1 MAIGAV
7 AAVAIVYGVQHA
19 SRAQGEPW
27 PPPVRQAPQGGAP
40 LSPADEAKTMVLP
53 PGYHV
58 QLVASEPLVIDPI
71 VMDFDA
77 DGRLWVLEMPGF
89 AMDAQMR
96 DSHDPICRAV
106 VLEDTDN
113 DGVMDKRTVFADGL
127 VLPRAIKVLEH
138 GVLIG
143 EPPHLWLMRDTNGD
157 LKADTKE
164 LVSDDYGRAEG
175 NIEHNA
181 NSLYWAMDNWMYTSE
196 HDWYLRLKHG
206 KFEIKPTL
214 SRGQW
219 GVSQDDAGRIFRN
232 VNDEPLFIDIL
243 PASYYMRNPNMAR
256 TRGLYELL
264 IEREDAPVW
273 PVRPTRG
280 VNRGYREQFFRP
292 DDSSTIVQGT
302 GTPTIYR
309 GDQLPAELEG
319 NAFITDSTTNL
330 VHRLVVVDDGTGR
343 LTAKNAYAKGEILA
357 STDERFRPVN
367 LANAPDGTLYV
378 ADMYRGVVQDGAYQT
393 DYLRDYIKT
402 HDLQAVGSR
411 GRIWR
416 IVHDTT
422 KKVARPALHEESTA
436 GLVKYLSNPNGW
448 WRDTAQ
454 RLMVEREDTSIA
466 PALKQL
472 AATAPDWR
480 TKLHALWTLD
490 GIDAIDQASVEQA
503 LHDASPFVRASA
515 IRLSERWLGEAN
527 SPLAGQILALMD
539 DPNWQV
545 RRQLAAS
552 IGALPEAAR
561 IDPAV
566 QILTKYGSDPITV
579 DATISG
585 LAGLEEQVLDRVTEA
600 QAMATES
607 DAATMLV
614 AAVAKGGNVDAIA
627 RLLTMATASGTPAWK
642 QAAILKGLD
651 TGLPA
656 PGGGRGRGG
665 FGARAGGGGRGG
677 RGGAAR
683 GVNLPAEPAGLTKL
697 AAGTGDAAEA
707 AKAVVAK
714 LDWPGKPQPVNTV
727 PPLTPEQQ
735 KLYAAGAE
743 VYKNICIGCHQA
755 NGQGLPNVAANLV
768 TSQFVTSPDPG
779 MAERIL
785 LAGKEGSIGLMPPL
799 AGTLS
804 DEQIAAVLTYIRR
817 EWGHTASP
825 VNPADVTETRGLTSI
840 RKTPWTDQELLAGR
854 RGGGAG
860 RAGRAGGPAGGG
872 RGRGAGAGGRGQ

>member
-7 AAVAIVYGVQHA
+7 AAVAIVYGVRHGA
-19 SRAQGEPW
+19 RAQGAAW
-27 PPPVRQAPQGGAP
+27 PPPVSQGPAGGAP

-164 LVSDDYGRAEG
+164 LISDDYGRAEG

-206 KFEIKPTL
+206 KFEIEPTL

-343 LTAKNAYAKGEILA
+343 LTAKNGYEKGEILA

-393 DYLRDYIKT
+393 DYLRDYIKK
-402 HDLQAVGSR
+402 HDLQSVGSR

-422 KKVARPALHEESTA
+422 KPVPKPKLHEESTA

-454 RLMVEREDTSIA
+454 RLMVERDDTSIA

-490 GIDAIDQASVEQA
+490 GLDAIDQASVEQA
-503 LHDASPFVRASA
+503 LQDKSPFVRASA
-515 IRLSERWLGEAN
+515 IRLSERWLGEPN
-527 SPLAGQILALMD
+527 SPLAAKILALMD

-552 IGALPEAAR
+552 IGALPVQAR

-566 QILTKYGSDPITV
+566 KMLTKYGSDPITV

-585 LAGLEEQVLDRVTEA
+585 LAGLEEQVLDRVTEG
-600 QAMATES
+600 QAAATEA
-607 DAATMLV
+607 DAASMLV
-614 AAVAKGGNVDAIA
+614 AAIAKGGNVDAVG
-627 RLLTMATASGTPAWK
+627 RLLTLATASDTPAWK
-642 QAAILKGLD
+642 QAAILQGLD

-665 FGARAGGGGRGG
+665 FGGRGAG
-677 RGGAAR
+677 RGNAAR
-683 GVNLPAEPAGLTKL
+683 GVTLPGEPTGLTKL
-697 AAGTGDAAEA
+697 AAGTGATADA

-714 LDWPGKPQPVNTV
+714 LDWPGKPAPVNTV
-727 PPLTPEQQ
+727 RPLTAEEQ
-735 KLYAAGAE
+735 KLFDEGSE
-743 VYKNICIGCHQA
+743 VYRNICIGCHQA

-768 TSQFVTSPDPG
+768 TSQFVNAPDSG
-779 MAERIL
+779 MAQRIVL
-785 LAGKEGSIGLMPPL
+785 GGKEGDIGLMPPL
-799 AGTLS
+799 AGTLN
-804 DEQIAAVLTYIRR
+804 DQQIAAVLTYIRR

-825 VNPADVTETRGLTSI
+825 VSPADVTETRGLTST
-840 RKTPWTDQELLAGR
+840 RTTPWTNQELLAGR
-854 RGGGAG
+854 RGGGGGG
-860 RAGRAGGPAGGG
+860 RGAGGA
-872 RGRGAGAGGRGQ
+872 RGRGAGAGGRGR

>member
-1 MAIGAV
+1 
-7 AAVAIVYGVQHA
+7 
-19 SRAQGEPW
+19 
-27 PPPVRQAPQGGAP
+27 
-40 LSPADEAKTMVLP
+40 
-53 PGYHV
+53 V
-58 QLVASEPLVIDPI
+58 QLVASEPTVIDPI
-71 VMDFDA
+71 AIDFDA

-106 VLEDTDN
+106 VLEDTDG

-164 LVSDDYGRAEG
+164 LISDDYGRAEG

-206 KFEIKPTL
+206 KFEIEPTL

-343 LTAKNAYAKGEILA
+343 LTAKNGYEKGEILA

-393 DYLRDYIKT
+393 DYLRDYIKK
-402 HDLQAVGSR
+402 HDLQSVGSR

-422 KKVARPALHEESTA
+422 KPVPKPKLHEESTA

-454 RLMVEREDTSIA
+454 RLMVERDDTSIA

-490 GIDAIDQASVEQA
+490 GLDAIDQASVEQA
-503 LHDASPFVRASA
+503 LQDKSPFVRASA
-515 IRLSERWLGEAN
+515 IRLSERWLGEPN
-527 SPLAGQILALMD
+527 SPLAAKILALMD

-552 IGALPEAAR
+552 IGALPVQAR

-566 QILTKYGSDPITV
+566 KMLTKYGSDPITV

-585 LAGLEEQVLDRVTEA
+585 LAGLEEQVLDRVTEG
-600 QAMATES
+600 QAAATEA
-607 DAATMLV
+607 DAASMLV
-614 AAVAKGGNVDAIA
+614 AAIAKGGNVDAVG
-627 RLLTMATASGTPAWK
+627 RLLTLATASDTPAWK
-642 QAAILKGLD
+642 QAAILQGLD

-665 FGARAGGGGRGG
+665 FGGRGAG
-677 RGGAAR
+677 RGNAAR
-683 GVNLPAEPAGLTKL
+683 GVTLPGEPTGLTKL
-697 AAGTGDAAEA
+697 AAGTGATADA

-714 LDWPGKPQPVNTV
+714 LDWPGKPAPVNTV
-727 PPLTPEQQ
+727 RPLTAEEQ
-735 KLYAAGAE
+735 KLFDEGSE
-743 VYKNICIGCHQA
+743 VYRNICIGCHQA

-768 TSQFVTSPDPG
+768 TSQFVNAPDSG
-779 MAERIL
+779 MAQRIVL
-785 LAGKEGSIGLMPPL
+785 GGKEGDIGLMPPL
-799 AGTLS
+799 AGTLN
-804 DEQIAAVLTYIRR
+804 DQQIAAVLTYIRR

-825 VNPADVTETRGLTSI
+825 VSPADVTETRGLTST
-840 RKTPWTDQELLAGR
+840 RTTPWTNQELLAGR
-854 RGGGAG
+854 RGGGGGG
-860 RAGRAGGPAGGG
+860 RGAGGA
-872 RGRGAGAGGRGQ
+872 RGRGAGAGGRGR

>member
-1 MAIGAV
+1 
-7 AAVAIVYGVQHA
+7 
-19 SRAQGEPW
+19 
-27 PPPVRQAPQGGAP
+27 
-40 LSPADEAKTMVLP
+40 
-53 PGYHV
+53 
-58 QLVASEPLVIDPI
+58 
-71 VMDFDA
+71 
-77 DGRLWVLEMPGF
+77 
-89 AMDAQMR
+89 
-96 DSHDPICRAV
+96 
-106 VLEDTDN
+106 
-113 DGVMDKRTVFADGL
+113 MDKRTVFADGL

-164 LVSDDYGRAEG
+164 LISDDYGRAEG

-206 KFEIKPTL
+206 KFEIEPTL

-343 LTAKNAYAKGEILA
+343 LTAKNGYEKGEILA

-393 DYLRDYIKT
+393 DYLRDYIKK
-402 HDLQAVGSR
+402 HDLQSVGSR

-422 KKVARPALHEESTA
+422 KPVPKPKLHEESTA

-454 RLMVEREDTSIA
+454 RLMVERDDTSIA

-490 GIDAIDQASVEQA
+490 GLDAIDQASVEQA
-503 LHDASPFVRASA
+503 LQDKSPFVRASA
-515 IRLSERWLGEAN
+515 IRLSERWLGEPN
-527 SPLAGQILALMD
+527 SPLAAKILALMD

-552 IGALPEAAR
+552 IGALPVQAR

-566 QILTKYGSDPITV
+566 KMLTKYGSDPITV

-585 LAGLEEQVLDRVTEA
+585 LAGLEEQVLDRVTEG
-600 QAMATES
+600 QAAATEA
-607 DAATMLV
+607 DAASMLV
-614 AAVAKGGNVDAIA
+614 AAIAKGGNVDAVG
-627 RLLTMATASGTPAWK
+627 RLLTLATASDTPAWK
-642 QAAILKGLD
+642 QAAILQGLD

-665 FGARAGGGGRGG
+665 FGGRGAG
-677 RGGAAR
+677 RGNAAR
-683 GVNLPAEPAGLTKL
+683 GVTLPGEPTGLTKL
-697 AAGTGDAAEA
+697 AAGTGATADA

-714 LDWPGKPQPVNTV
+714 LDWPGKPAPVNTV
-727 PPLTPEQQ
+727 RPLTAEEQ
-735 KLYAAGAE
+735 KLFDEGSE
-743 VYKNICIGCHQA
+743 VYRNICIGCHQA

-768 TSQFVTSPDPG
+768 TSQFVNAPDSG
-779 MAERIL
+779 MAQRIVL
-785 LAGKEGSIGLMPPL
+785 GGKEGDIGLMPPL
-799 AGTLS
+799 AGTLN
-804 DEQIAAVLTYIRR
+804 DQQIAAVLTYIRR

-825 VNPADVTETRGLTSI
+825 VSPADVTETRGLTST
-840 RKTPWTDQELLAGR
+840 RTTPWTNQELLAGR
-854 RGGGAG
+854 RGGGGGG
-860 RAGRAGGPAGGG
+860 RGAGGA
-872 RGRGAGAGGRGQ
+872 RGRGAGAGGRGR

>member
-7 AAVAIVYGVQHA
+7 AAVAIVYGVRHA
-19 SRAQGEPW
+19 ARAQGAAW
-27 PPPVRQAPQGGAP
+27 PPPVSQAPEGGAP

-58 QLVASEPLVIDPI
+58 QLVASEPTVIDPI
-71 VMDFDA
+71 AIDFDA

-106 VLEDTDN
+106 VLEDTDG

-164 LVSDDYGRAEG
+164 LISDDYGRAEG

-196 HDWYLRLKHG
+196 HDWYLRWKDG

-232 VNDEPLFIDIL
+232 VNDEPLFVDIL

-256 TRGLYELL
+256 TRGLYESLV
-264 IEREDAPVW
+264 EREDAPVW
-273 PVRPTRG
+273 PARPTRG
-280 VNRGYREQFFRP
+280 VNRGYRDQFFRP
-292 DDSSTIVQGT
+292 DDGSIIIQGA
-302 GTPTIYR
+302 GTPTVYR
-309 GDQLPAELEG
+309 GDQLPKELEG
-319 NAFITDSTTNL
+319 NAFITDSPTNL

-343 LTAKNAYAKGEILA
+343 LTAKNGYAKGEILA

-367 LANAPDGTLYV
+367 LSNAPDGTLYV
-378 ADMYRGVVQDGAYQT
+378 VDMYRGVVQDGAYQT
-393 DYLRDYIKT
+393 DFLRDYIAQHK
-402 HDLQAVGSR
+402 LQEPIGR

-422 KKVARPALHEESTA
+422 KPVPKPALHEASTA
-436 GLVKYLSNPNGW
+436 GLVQYLSNPNGW
-448 WRDTAQ
+448 WRDKAQ
-454 RLMVEREDTSIA
+454 QLLVERRDKSVA

-490 GIDAIDQASVEQA
+490 GLDAIEPDSVERA
-503 LHDASPFVRASA
+503 LHDDSPYVRASA
-515 IRLSERWLGEAN
+515 IRLSERWLGEAS
-527 SPLAGQILALMD
+527 SPLAGQILALMN

-566 QILTKYGSDPITV
+566 QMLTKYGSDPITV

-585 LAGLEEQVLDRVTEA
+585 LAGLEEQVLDRVA
-600 QAMATES
+600 QAQAAADES
-607 DAATMLV
+607 DATTML
-614 AAVAKGGNVDAIA
+614 AAAIAKGGNVDAVG
-627 RLLTMATASGTPAWK
+627 RLLTMATADGTPAWK
-642 QAAILKGLD
+642 QTAILKGLD
-651 TGLPA
+651 TGLPT

-665 FGARAGGGGRGG
+665 FAARGIGAGRGG
-677 RGGAAR
+677 RGGAPR
-683 GVNLPAEPAGLTKL
+683 GVNLAAEPSGLTKL
-697 AAGTGDAAEA
+697 AAGTGDVADA

-714 LDWPGKPQPVNTV
+714 LDWPGKPAPVNTA
-727 PPLTPEQQ
+727 PPLTPDQQ
-735 KLYAAGAE
+735 KLYAAGAD

-768 TSQFVTSPDPG
+768 TSQFVMSPDPG

-785 LAGKEGSIGLMPPL
+785 LAGKEGNIGLMPPL
-799 AGTLS
+799 GATLS
-804 DEQIAAVLTYIRR
+804 DEQIAGVLTYIRR

-825 VNPADVTETRGLTSI
+825 VSPADVTETRGLTST

-860 RAGRAGGPAGGG
+860 RAGGPAGA
-872 RGRGAGAGGRGQ
+872 RGAGAGAGGRGQ

>member
-7 AAVAIVYGVQHA
+7 AAVAIVYGVRHA
-19 SRAQGEPW
+19 ARAQGAAW
-27 PPPVRQAPQGGAP
+27 PPPVSQAPEGGAP

-58 QLVASEPLVIDPI
+58 QLVASEPTVIDPI
-71 VMDFDA
+71 AIDFDA

-106 VLEDTDN
+106 VLEDTDG

-196 HDWYLRLKHG
+196 HDWYLRLKNG

-302 GTPTIYR
+302 GTPTVYR

-343 LTAKNAYAKGEILA
+343 LTAKNGYAKGEILA

-422 KKVARPALHEESTA
+422 KKVAKPALLEETPA
-436 GLVKYLSNPNGW
+436 GLVKYLSHPNGW

-454 RLMVEREDTSIA
+454 RLMVERGDTSIA

-480 TKLHALWTLD
+480 TKLQALWTLD
-490 GIDAIDQASVEQA
+490 GLDAIDQASVEQA

-515 IRLSERWLGEAN
+515 IRLSERWLAEAN
-527 SPLAGQILALMD
+527 SPLAGKILALMD

-552 IGALPEAAR
+552 IGALPAAAR

-600 QAMATES
+600 QAAATEA
-607 DAATMLV
+607 DATTMLV
-614 AAVAKGGNVDAIA
+614 AAIAKGSNVDAVG
-627 RLLTMATASGTPAWK
+627 RVLTLATASGTPAWK

-656 PGGGRGRGG
+656 AGGGRGRGG
-665 FGARAGGGGRGG
+665 FGARAGGAG

-683 GVNLPAEPAGLTKL
+683 GVTLPAEPAALTKL

-714 LDWPGKPQPVNTV
+714 LDWPGKPVPVV
-727 PPLTPEQQ
+727 SAAPALTAEQQ
-735 KLYAAGAE
+735 KLYDAGAE

-768 TSQFVTSPDPG
+768 TSQFVTAPTAS

-825 VNPADVTETRGLTSI
+825 VDPADVTETRGLTSM

-860 RAGRAGGPAGGG
+860 RTGGPAGG

>member
-1 MAIGAV
+1 
-7 AAVAIVYGVQHA
+7 
-19 SRAQGEPW
+19 
-27 PPPVRQAPQGGAP
+27 
-40 LSPADEAKTMVLP
+40 
-53 PGYHV
+53 
-58 QLVASEPLVIDPI
+58 VASEPLVIDPI

-164 LVSDDYGRAEG
+164 LISDDYGRAEG

-206 KFEIKPTL
+206 KFEIEPTL

-343 LTAKNAYAKGEILA
+343 LTAKNGYEKGEILA

-393 DYLRDYIKT
+393 DYLRDYIKK
-402 HDLQAVGSR
+402 HDLQSVGSR

-422 KKVARPALHEESTA
+422 KPVPKPKLHEESTA

-454 RLMVEREDTSIA
+454 RLMVERDDTSIA

-490 GIDAIDQASVEQA
+490 GLDAIDQASVEQA
-503 LHDASPFVRASA
+503 LQDKSPFVRASA
-515 IRLSERWLGEAN
+515 IRLSERWLGEPN
-527 SPLAGQILALMD
+527 SPLAAKILALMD

-552 IGALPEAAR
+552 IGALPVQAR

-566 QILTKYGSDPITV
+566 KMLTKYGSDPITV

-585 LAGLEEQVLDRVTEA
+585 LAGLEEQVLDRVTEG
-600 QAMATES
+600 QAAATEA
-607 DAATMLV
+607 DAASMLV
-614 AAVAKGGNVDAIA
+614 AAIAKGGNVDAVG
-627 RLLTMATASGTPAWK
+627 RLLTLATASDTPAWK
-642 QAAILKGLD
+642 QAAILQGLD

-665 FGARAGGGGRGG
+665 FGGRGAG
-677 RGGAAR
+677 RGNAAR
-683 GVNLPAEPAGLTKL
+683 GVTLPGEPTGLTKL
-697 AAGTGDAAEA
+697 AAGTGATADA

-714 LDWPGKPQPVNTV
+714 LDWPGKPAPVNTV
-727 PPLTPEQQ
+727 RPLTAEEQ
-735 KLYAAGAE
+735 KLFDEGSE
-743 VYKNICIGCHQA
+743 VYRNICIGCHQA

-768 TSQFVTSPDPG
+768 TSQFVNAPDSG
-779 MAERIL
+779 MAQRIVL
-785 LAGKEGSIGLMPPL
+785 GGKEGDIGLMPPL
-799 AGTLS
+799 AGTLN
-804 DEQIAAVLTYIRR
+804 DQQIAAVLTYIRR

-825 VNPADVTETRGLTSI
+825 VSPADVTETRGLTST
-840 RKTPWTDQELLAGR
+840 RTTPWTNQELLAGR
-854 RGGGAG
+854 RGGGGGG
-860 RAGRAGGPAGGG
+860 RGAGGA
-872 RGRGAGAGGRGQ
+872 RGRGAGAGGRGR